1 MSYDPQ
7 SLKDGIKAARRNI
20 KTFRDAIRK
29 EQETIKEYRRMIEF
43 LERKEALQEGVEV
56 ERDGDVK
63 H

>member
-1 MSYDPQ
+1 MAYDPE
-7 SLKDGIKAARRNI
+7 SLKEGIKAARRNI